1 MTEDVTAAASVALG
15 LTLSNPVSLANSGR
29 SAVLRCR
36 SAAGG
41 TVIVK
46 SFASTSEGFDGYRA
60 EAAGLEFT
68 TGTGVG
74 PDLLA
79 ADPASRLIVM
89 RDLGDA
95 PSLADLLLGS
105 SPAAAVQALLAW
117 TRACA
122 TLAVG
127 TVALAGEFARVRARH
142 AGEPIPAGGNA
153 AGANA
158 AGASA
163 EGVSAEGEGHWLA
176 RRIREVPALLDRLSV
191 QAPAGLADE
200 VAAVAS
206 LLAEEEFGVFSPG
219 DLCPDNN
226 LITGDGVRFIDFEYA
241 EYHSAFLDAAYF
253 SMPFSTCWCVFRL
266 PAGMARQAQATY
278 RDQIAT
284 AFPVLASDDV
294 WLPGVRRATTA
305 WVLHALTYLLDR
317 SMLADASMNPQA
329 SHAPT
334 ARQLLRHRWR
344 QLAGELGK
352 AGELPAIASLMNQL
366 LTRTESWQAPALPLY
381 PAFR

>member
-1 MTEDVTAAASVALG
+1 MALG
-15 LTLSNPVSLANSGR
+15 VLLSDPVRLANSGR

-46 SFASTSEGFDGYRA
+46 SFASTTEGVDGYRA

-68 TGTGVG
+68 TGAGVG
-74 PDLLA
+74 PQLLA

-95 PSLADLLLGS
+95 PSLAGLLLGS
-105 SPAAAVQALLAW
+105 SPAVARQALLAW

-122 TLAVG
+122 TLAVS
-127 TVALAGEFARVRARH
+127 TVAQAGEFARVRARH
-142 AGEPIPAGGNA
+142 AIEPSPASDGPASASPGGD
-153 AGANA
+153 AGA
-158 AGASA
+158 
-163 EGVSAEGEGHWLA
+163 GHWLA
-176 RRIREVPALLDRLSV
+176 RRILEIPALLDRLSV
-191 QAPAGLADE
+191 DQPAGLADDL
-200 VAAVAS
+200 AMVAS
-206 LLAEEEFGVFSPG
+206 LLSEEEFAVFSPG

-226 LITGDGVRFIDFEYA
+226 LITGGGVRFIDFEYA
-241 EYHSAFLDAAYF
+241 EYHSAFLDAAYLT
-253 SMPFSTCWCVFRL
+253 MPFSTCWCVFRL
-266 PAGMARQAQATY
+266 PAELARQAQATY
-278 RDQIAT
+278 RDLVAV
-284 AFPVLASDDV
+284 AFPALASDDV
-294 WLPGVRRATTA
+294 WLPGLRRAMAA
-305 WVLHALTYLLDR
+305 WTMHPITYLLDR

-334 ARQLLRHRWR
+334 ARQLLRYRWR
-344 QLAGELGK
+344 ELSAELDK
-352 AGELPAIASLMNQL
+352 AGELPAIASLMSQL